1 MRIKEGF
8 MLREVCGDNIV
19 IPVGENSVDFKS
31 VIKLNETGVLLWK
44 KLEEGAD
51 EEQLLKVITD
61 VYNVED
67 EVALADIKGF
77 IDRLD
82 EAGILC

>member
-51 EEQLLKVITD
+51 EEQLLKAITD

>member
-1 MRIKEGF
+1 

-51 EEQLLKVITD
+51 EEQLLKAITD

-67 EVALADIKGF
+67 EVALSDIKGF